1 MNIIPW
7 RNKKAEPTVEPA
19 ESSLATLR
27 DEMSRLFERFFRE
40 PFDVGLSKA
49 WPAAFGRG
57 VRMDLAESEK
67 DVVIKAELPGVDPN
81 DVEINVTG
89 NMLTVRGEKKE
100 EKEEKKRDY
109 HFVERSYGGF
119 HRSVQLPSSVNPEK
133 VDAEFKNGVLTV
145 KLAKR
150 TDAKPKRITVR
161 RA

>member
-7 RNKKAEPTVEPA
+7 RAKKPEPTVEPA
-19 ESSLATLR
+19 ETSLATLR
-27 DEMSRLFERFFRE
+27 DEMTRLFERFFRE
-40 PFDVGLSKA
+40 PFDVGLPEA

-57 VRMDLAESEK
+57 VRMDLAESEN
-67 DVVIKAELPGVDPN
+67 DVVIKAELPGVDPK

-109 HFVERSYGGF
+109 HFVERSHGSF
-119 HRSVQLPSSVNPEK
+119 HRSLQLPSSVNPEK
-133 VDAEFKNGVLTV
+133 IDATFKNGVLTV

-150 TDAKPKRITVR
+150 AEAKPKRITVR
-161 RA
+161 SA

>member
-19 ESSLATLR
+19 ESSLAPLR

-40 PFDVGLSKA
+40 PFDVGLSEA

-67 DVVIKAELPGVDPN
+67 DVVIKAELPGVDPK

-89 NMLTVRGEKKE
+89 NLLTVHGEKKE

-109 HFVERSYGGF
+109 HFVERSHGSF
-119 HRSVQLPSSVNPEK
+119 HRSVQLPSSANRDK
-133 VDAEFKNGVLTV
+133 VDATFKNGVLTITLE
-145 KLAKR
+145 KHPE
-150 TDAKPKRITVR
+150 AKPKRISVR
-161 RA
+161 QA